1 MSVRTLKYILII
13 LELIIQ
19 CGDYASPTPPGL
31 GLILFPLLY
40 ISLICSFLYQRACGH
55 REKRYMQINQF
66 CYIVKWFGRRRDY
79 K

>member
-1 MSVRTLKYILII
+1 MNVRTLKYVLII

-40 ISLICSFLYQRACGH
+40 ISLFVHSSI
-55 REKRYMQINQF
+55 REHVGTGKRDTCKLINF
-66 CYIVKWFGRRRDY
+66 AT
-79 K
+79 